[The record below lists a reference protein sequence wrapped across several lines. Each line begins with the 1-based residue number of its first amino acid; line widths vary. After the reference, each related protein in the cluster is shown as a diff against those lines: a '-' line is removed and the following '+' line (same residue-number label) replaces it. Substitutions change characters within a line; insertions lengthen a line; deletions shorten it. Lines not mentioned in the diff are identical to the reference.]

1 VRRGEAKIAERRAEE
16 GVPLRTGVRRFV
28 PRTAQP
34 LGDARDVAQQPPLL
48 EGQVAVEDPK
58 LQVVRDGNA
67 ERTKNVQNEYK
78 TVKGVE
84 EALPRPASKGARLV
98 NETGFSADRDA
109 RVQGGGV
116 VRK

>member
-1 VRRGEAKIAERRAEE
+1 MPIRA
-16 GVPLRTGVRRFV
+16 GVR
-28 PRTAQP
+28 RTAQP

-58 LQVVRDGNA
+58 LQVVRDGKA
-67 ERTKNVQNEYK
+67 ERTKIVRNAFK
-78 TVKGVE
+78 TVKSVE
-84 EALPRPASKGARLV
+84 EALPRPASKGASLV

>member
-1 VRRGEAKIAERRAEE
+1 M
-16 GVPLRTGVRRFV
+16 PLRTGVRRFI

-34 LGDARDVAQQPPLL
+34 LGNARDIAQQPPLL

-58 LQVVRDGNA
+58 LQFVRDGKA
-67 ERTKNVQNEYK
+67 ERTKIVQIAFK
-78 TVKGVE
+78 TMKGVE
-84 EALPRPASKGARLV
+84 EALPSPASNGACLV

>member
-1 VRRGEAKIAERRAEE
+1 VRRGEAKIAERRVEE
-16 GVPLRTGVRRFV
+16 GVPLRTGVRCFV

-58 LQVVRDGNA
+58 LQVVRDGKA
-67 ERTKNVQNEYK
+67 ERTKIVQNTFK

-84 EALPRPASKGARLV
+84 EALPRPASEGASLV
-98 NETGFSADRDA
+98 NEAGFSADWDA
-109 RVQGGGV
+109 CVQGGGV

>member
-1 VRRGEAKIAERRAEE
+1 VRRGEAKIAEQRVEE
-16 GVPLRTGVRRFV
+16 GVPLRAGVRRFV

-58 LQVVRDGNA
+58 LQVVRDGKA
-67 ERTKNVQNEYK
+67 GRTKIVQNAFK

-84 EALPRPASKGARLV
+84 EALPRPATKGISLV
-98 NETGFSADRDA
+98 YETGFSADRDA
-109 RVQGGGV
+109 RVQDGGV